1 MDETLS
7 QQALLMAE
15 KWYRGR
21 DNTSL
26 RKMHSYK
33 DKISVVVIDPNYKI
47 LCRTE
52 FVHTINQMS
61 DTVAFS

>member
-15 KWYRGR
+15 KWYKGR

-47 LCRTE
+47 LCKTE
-52 FVHTINQMS
+52 FVHIQ
-61 DTVAFS
+61 